1 MSKKWISVLII
12 LFLFGCHKDPS
23 VIPDP
28 PVPPGKIPPPPAA
41 GLAVTVT
48 IDDSKPQY
56 AIPSNFVGLS
66 YETKIL
72 AESPEILNE
81 NNKVLIQLI
90 KNLGAGILRIGGD
103 TSDETFWTGNVRTNN
118 TGMDSLTT
126 TDVDHLAAFSNA
138 IGWPV
143 LFGLNMGKYDVGT
156 AVNEAQYVYS
166 RLQKNVY
173 AFQAGNEPDVY
184 HLFGLRDPNYSINDY
199 LAEFEKYKAA
209 VQAAVPNAS
218 FAGPGNAYNTDFIP
232 AFAEAEHANV
242 SLFDVHYYVTG
253 PASDSS
259 ITYQNILSTDWKLGY
274 TLELINEE
282 AKKFNMPYRVT
293 ECNSVYGGG
302 KAGVSDIFAS
312 ALWALDFMWTV
323 ASNGGKG
330 VNFHGGNKLIY
341 SPVTIENG
349 VITARPEYYAMLA
362 FQYGSAGVKTITAT
376 QNSTIYNAT
385 SYAGIKSDGTKVITL
400 INKDNVDLAFTVQT
414 SSAIA
419 GINVTRLAAA
429 SITSTTGIT
438 FGFNA
443 VNSDGTFT
451 SVASAYYVNKRSF
464 VVNIPAG
471 SAAVISAK

>member
-1 MSKKWISVLII
+1 MSKKWIAVLII

-28 PVPPGKIPPPPAA
+28 PVPPGKIPPPPAS

-56 AIPSNFVGLS
+56 MIPSNFVGLS

-90 KNLGAGILRIGGD
+90 KNLGAGLLRIGGD
-103 TSDETFWTGNVRTNN
+103 TSDETFWTGNVRASN
-118 TGMDSLTT
+118 TGTDSLTT
-126 TDVDHLAAFSNA
+126 TDVDRLAAFSNA

-143 LFGLNMGKYDVGT
+143 LFGLNMGKFDVAT
-156 AVNEAQYVYS
+156 AVNEAKYVS
-166 RLQKNVY
+166 GRLQNNVY

-199 LAEFEKYKAA
+199 TGEFEQYKNAI
-209 VQAAVPNAS
+209 QAAVPTAN
-218 FAGPGNAYNTDFIP
+218 FAGPGSAYNTDFISG
-232 AFAEAEHANV
+232 FAEAEHANA

-253 PASDSS
+253 PASSPS
-259 ITYQNILSTDWKLGY
+259 ISYQDILSTDLKLNY
-274 TLELINEE
+274 TLEVITEE
-282 AKKFNMPYRVT
+282 ATKFNMPYRVT

-330 VNFHGGNKLIY
+330 INFHGGNKLIY
-341 SPVTIENG
+341 SPITIENG

-362 FQYGSAGVKTITAT
+362 FQYGSAGVKTIAAT
-376 QNSTIYNAT
+376 QNSTIYNCT
-385 SYAGIKSDGTKVITL
+385 SYVGLKSDGTRMITL

-414 SSAIA
+414 GSTISD
-419 GINVTRLAAA
+419 INITRLTAPA
-429 SITSTTGIT
+429 ITSTTGTT
-438 FGFNA
+438 FGSNA

-451 SVASAYYVNKRSF
+451 SVATAYYVNKKSF
-464 VVNIPAG
+464 VVNMPAG

>member
-28 PVPPGKIPPPPAA
+28 PVPPGQIPPPPAA

-48 IDDSKPQY
+48 IDDSRPQY
-56 AIPSNFVGLS
+56 SIPSNFVGLS

-103 TSDETFWTGNVRTNN
+103 TSDETFWTGNVRTST
-118 TGMDSLTT
+118 TGTDSLTT
-126 TDVDHLAAFSNA
+126 TDVDRLAAFSNA

-143 LFGLNMGKYDVGT
+143 LFGLNMGKFDVAT
-156 AVNEAQYVYS
+156 AANEAKYVYS

-184 HLFGLRDPNYSINDY
+184 HLFGLRDPNYSISDY
-199 LAEFEKYKAA
+199 VGEFEKYKNA
-209 VQAAVPNAS
+209 VQAAVPEAN
-218 FAGPGNAYNTDFIP
+218 FAGPGNAYNTDFISG
-232 AFAEAEHANV
+232 FAEAEHANA

-253 PASDSS
+253 PASNPS
-259 ITYQNILSTDWKLGY
+259 ITYQDILSTDWKLSY
-274 TLELINEE
+274 TLELISEE
-282 AKKFNMPYRVT
+282 AAKFNMPYRVT

-330 VNFHGGNKLIY
+330 INFHGGNKLIY

-349 VITARPEYYAMLA
+349 LITARPEYYAMLA
-362 FQYGSAGVKTITAT
+362 FQYGSAGAKTIAAT

-385 SYAGIKSDGTKVITL
+385 SYAGIKPDGTKLITI
-400 INKDNVDLAFTVQT
+400 INKDKVDLAFTVQT
-414 SSAIA
+414 TSTIS
-419 GINVTRLAAA
+419 GINVTRLTAPA
-429 SITSTTGIT
+429 ITSTTGTT
-438 FGFNA
+438 FGNST
-443 VNSDGTFT
+443 VNSDGTF
-451 SVASAYYVNKRSF
+451 ASQATAYYVNKKSF
-464 VVNIPAG
+464 VVNVPAG